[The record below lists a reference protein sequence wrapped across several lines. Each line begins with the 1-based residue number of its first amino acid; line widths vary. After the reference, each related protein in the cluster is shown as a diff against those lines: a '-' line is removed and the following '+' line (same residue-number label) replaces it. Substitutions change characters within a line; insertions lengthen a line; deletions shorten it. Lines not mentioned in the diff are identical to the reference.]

1 MLIIRS
7 SPVARGKI
15 LDFFA
20 RVINLNLKRGA
31 IQVDPATVASDGF
44 MLNINAVLTKLCEP
58 FMDASFSKVSISE
71 VSPYQIIPYDM
82 ICSLLKHT
90 QIDKI
95 DIEYFRRQPR
105 LDIHE
110 ETKINVDEN
119 QSNEY
124 YSKNVE
130 GSNNFISEVFFL
142 NVAAHHYGLGA
153 TETTHDQL
161 AKDIGEMEKHLER
174 FVAERQRWLNV
185 RFHGSLHPARPLTR
199 ETVTAACNMG
209 SEYRAHEGADRPRC
223 SL

>member
-1 MLIIRS
+1 MHRS
-7 SPVARGKI
+7 PKSV
-15 LDFFA
+15 F
-20 RVINLNLKRGA
+20 LNFRP
-31 IQVDPATVASDGF
+31 I
-44 MLNINAVLTKLCEP
+44 KLYFITCN
-58 FMDASFSKVSISE
+58 
-71 VSPYQIIPYDM
+71 
-82 ICSLLKHT
+82 LLKHT

-105 LDIHE
+105 LNIHE

-124 YSKNVE
+124 YSKKVE

-153 TETTHDQL
+153 TETMHDQL

-185 RFHGSLHPARPLTR
+185 RLHGSPHPARLLTR

-209 SEYRAHEGADRPRC
+209 SKYRAHEGADRPRC
-223 SL
+223 SIQMCS

>member
-1 MLIIRS
+1 MHL
-7 SPVARGKI
+7 SPKSV
-15 LDFFA
+15 F
-20 RVINLNLKRGA
+20 LKFRP
-31 IQVDPATVASDGF
+31 I
-44 MLNINAVLTKLCEP
+44 KLY
-58 FMDASFSKVSISE
+58 FI
-71 VSPYQIIPYDM
+71 
-82 ICSLLKHT
+82 ICSSLKHT

-119 QSNEY
+119 LSNEY

-174 FVAERQRWLNV
+174 FVVERQRWLNV
-185 RFHGSLHPARPLTR
+185 RFHEPPHSARLLIR
-199 ETVTAACNMG
+199 ETVAAACNMG
-209 SEYRAHEGADRPRC
+209 SEYRTHEGADRPRRSIQMC
-223 SL
+223 SRGLPI